1 MQTRVV
7 VTGIGLVTPIGIGRR
22 EFWSSAVEGR
32 SGIASITRFDPAPFR
47 CRVAGEA
54 RQFRADE
61 YVERKIIKQTDRS
74 THMAMACC
82 AMAVDDAALDLEKE
96 DSSQVGIC
104 FANVF
109 GGMEFAE
116 PELYTCTFCNPA
128 QVSAY
133 QSIAWFYAAAQGQ
146 WSISRGIHGYAKSI
160 VADRTGGTQAVG
172 WAMKAI
178 QQGHCTMCFAGGF
191 EAPLVPYVY
200 FIHESAGILACSA
213 VEDAYRPFDRRRTG
227 LIVGEGA
234 GVLLLEERGHALA
247 RGARIHSEV
256 AGFSVSRDSLSRCF
270 RTALAD
276 ARVAA
281 ADVGYYSPDAIARV
295 DADYQ
300 EASAIADVFNDRA
313 HVALSSSKPLTGHM
327 LAAAGIVDAAMAT
340 MVIEENIIPALAHV
354 EDPDPAGLDVVVGR
368 PRERSV
374 PVALC
379 CSRGIGGLN
388 TALVLKRHE

>member
-1 MQTRVV
+1 METRVV

-32 SGIASITRFDPAPFR
+32 SGIANITRFDPAPFR

-54 RQFRADE
+54 RQFQAQE

-82 AMAVDDAALDLEKE
+82 AMAVDDAGLDLKTE
-96 DSSQVGIC
+96 DPSQVGIC
-104 FANVF
+104 FANLF

-116 PELYTCTFCNPA
+116 PELYKCTFGNPA

-146 WSISRGIHGYAKSI
+146 WSISRGIQGYAKSI
-160 VADRTGGTQAVG
+160 VADRAGGIQAVG
-172 WAMKAI
+172 WGMKAI
-178 QQGHCTMCFAGGF
+178 QQGHCTVCFAGGF

-200 FIHESAGILACSA
+200 FIHESAGMLADSA
-213 VEDAYRPFDRRRTG
+213 GEDAYRPFDRRRTG
-227 LIVGEGA
+227 IILGEGA

-256 AGFSVSRDSLSRCF
+256 AGYSVTRDSLSRCF

-276 ARVAA
+276 AHVGAQ
-281 ADVGYYSPDAIARV
+281 DVGYYSPDAIATA
-295 DADYQ
+295 DADYE
-300 EASAIADVFNDRA
+300 EASAVADVFDGRA
-313 HVALSSSKPLTGHM
+313 HVSLSSSKPLTGHM

-340 MVIEENIIPALAHV
+340 MVLEENIIPPFANV
-354 EDPDPAGLDVVVGR
+354 TDPDPAELDIVIDR
-368 PRERSV
+368 PCERQV
-374 PVALC
+374 PAALC

-388 TALVLKRHE
+388 AALVLKRHD